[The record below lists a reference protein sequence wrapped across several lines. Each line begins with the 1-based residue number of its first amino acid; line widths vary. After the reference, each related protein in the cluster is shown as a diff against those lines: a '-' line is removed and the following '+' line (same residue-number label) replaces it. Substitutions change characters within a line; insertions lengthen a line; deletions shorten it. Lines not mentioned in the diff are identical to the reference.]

1 MNKKLKMGVDEMS
14 LKDKLRKILPENLWK
29 ILQVLNTN
37 WLKLRYKLINR
48 PYIAGE
54 TTKAFSRR
62 KKEGFFEKYCDGEG
76 LDIGFGG
83 DLIIE
88 NAQGFDFE
96 HGDAQ
101 YLSNIRD
108 NSYDF
113 VYSSHTIEH
122 LPNPSVAVK
131 NWFRVLR
138 PNGFLIIYA
147 PHRDLY
153 EKKKSLPS
161 RFNPTHLHFFLP
173 DRDEEP
179 DTLGML
185 PLIERSL
192 NNYELIYIK
201 VCDEGF
207 STTNPLIHSDGEYSI
222 EVVLKKL

>member
-1 MNKKLKMGVDEMS
+1 MS
-14 LKDKLRKILPENLWK
+14 IKERLRKYLPKNLWN

-37 WLKLRYKLINR
+37 WLKFKFKYINR

-54 TTKAFSRR
+54 TTKAYSRR
-62 KKEGFFEKYCDGEG
+62 KQEGFFERYCNGKG

-83 DLIIE
+83 DLIIKD
-88 NAQGFDFE
+88 AKGFDFE

-101 YLSNIRD
+101 YLTNISD
-108 NSYDF
+108 NTYDF

-122 LPNPSVAVK
+122 LPNPDVAIK

-153 EKKKSLPS
+153 EKKKTLPS

-173 DRDEEP
+173 DKDEEP
-179 DTLGML
+179 DTIGIRR
-185 PLIERSL
+185 LIEKSL
-192 NNYELIYIK
+192 TNYELIYIK
-201 VCDEGF
+201 VCYEGF
-207 STTNPLIHSDGEYSI
+207 SITDPYIHSDGEYSI